1 MIGAR
6 KRILRESIP
15 TSESSS
21 EVMRIGGQRKT
32 VFTIEQMTGEGR
44 EGERGRRQREM
55 ETNI

>member
-1 MIGAR
+1 MGGD
-6 KRILRESIP
+6 L
-15 TSESSS
+15 
-21 EVMRIGGQRKT
+21 GGQRKT

>member
-1 MIGAR
+1 MTGAR

-21 EVMRIGGQRKT
+21 EVMRMGVERKKT
-32 VFTIEQMTGEGR
+32 E
-44 EGERGRRQREM
+44 REM